1 MGNRTGH
8 DYQCCRR
15 VDHRTNQ
22 RGFCTRKKMSYQYGT
37 VEGITG
43 NGITFQNGGTFIN
56 NATGKV
62 TGGTNGIESTG
73 STQFIIM
80 ER

>member
-1 MGNRTGH
+1 
-8 DYQCCRR
+8 
-15 VDHRTNQ
+15 
-22 RGFCTRKKMSYQYGT
+22 MSYQYGT